1 MRRRI
6 LVPPLL
12 IRRESVTSFPRPCR
26 RRRMPLVS
34 DVDDLVGLR
43 PPRSFLRTKMMRR
56 KRKRKS
62 TFPRRL
68 PRSPLRSPSLFPTRK
83 RRKRTTRT
91 LLLRSPSRRPLRSPS
106 RSLLPFPMRKRK
118 RTTRTLLL
126 RSPSR
131 RSLRSPSRSPSL
143 FLMRKRR
150 KRKRR
155 TLLLRSPSRR
165 LLRSPS
171 RRLSRS
177 LLPFPTRKRR
187 KKRNALLVAEE
198 ARRSPRRLPRLS
210 PTMISSTSLVLLP
223 LSLLKNPIGTM
234 LVLSRMLLRRVVMV
248 LVLIVS

>member
-1 MRRRI
+1 MNDDLYARRRPRRSCLRAGMRRRI

-56 KRKRKS
+56 KRKKKS

-68 PRSPLRSPSLFPTRK
+68 PRSLLRSPSLFPTRK

-91 LLLRSPSRRPLRSPS
+91 LLLRSPL
-106 RSLLPFPMRKRK
+106 
-118 RTTRTLLL
+118 
-126 RSPSR
+126 
-131 RSLRSPSRSPSL
+131 
-143 FLMRKRR
+143 
-150 KRKRR
+150 
-155 TLLLRSPSRR
+155 RR
-165 LLRSPS
+165 LPRSPS

-223 LSLLKNPIGTM
+223 PNLLKNPIGTM
-234 LVLSRMLLRRVVMV
+234 LVLSRMLPRRVVMV
-248 LVLIVS
+248 LALIVS

>member
-56 KRKRKS
+56 KRKKKS

-68 PRSPLRSPSLFPTRK
+68 PRSLLRSPSLFPTRK

-91 LLLRSPSRRPLRSPS
+91 LLLRSPSRRLPRSPS

-126 RSPSR
+126 RSPLR
-131 RSLRSPSRSPSL
+131 RLPRSPLRSPLL
-143 FLMRKRR
+143 FPTRKRTT
-150 KRKRR
+150 R
-155 TLLLRSPSRR
+155 TLLLRSPLRR
-165 LLRSPS
+165 SLRSPP

-223 LSLLKNPIGTM
+223 PNLLKNPIGTM
-234 LVLSRMLLRRVVMV
+234 LVLSRMLPRRVVMV
-248 LVLIVS
+248 LALIVS

>member
-56 KRKRKS
+56 KRKKKS

-68 PRSPLRSPSLFPTRK
+68 PRSLLRSPSLFPTRK

-91 LLLRSPSRRPLRSPS
+91 LLLRSPL
-106 RSLLPFPMRKRK
+106 
-118 RTTRTLLL
+118 
-126 RSPSR
+126 
-131 RSLRSPSRSPSL
+131 
-143 FLMRKRR
+143 
-150 KRKRR
+150 
-155 TLLLRSPSRR
+155 RR
-165 LLRSPS
+165 LPRSPS

-223 LSLLKNPIGTM
+223 PNLLKNPIGTM
-234 LVLSRMLLRRVVMV
+234 LVLSRMLPRRVVMV
-248 LVLIVS
+248 LALIVS

>member
-26 RRRMPLVS
+26 RSRMPLVS

-56 KRKRKS
+56 KRKKKS

-68 PRSPLRSPSLFPTRK
+68 PRSLLRSPSLFPTRK

-91 LLLRSPSRRPLRSPS
+91 LLLRSPLRRSLRSLS

-126 RSPSR
+126 RSP
-131 RSLRSPSRSPSL
+131 L
-143 FLMRKRR
+143 
-150 KRKRR
+150 
-155 TLLLRSPSRR
+155 RR
-165 LLRSPS
+165 LPRSPS

-223 LSLLKNPIGTM
+223 PNLLKNPIGTM
-234 LVLSRMLLRRVVMV
+234 LVLSRMLPRRVVMV
-248 LVLIVS
+248 LALIVS